1 MYSAAS
7 GMAAQQARIDAISN
21 DLANS
26 STTGYKRL
34 RVTFRD
40 LLYTQA
46 GPGAARGVQAGA
58 GAAATQIGR
67 ASDEG
72 VLQSTGRPLD
82 VALEGEGYLQVRDA
96 KGRQVLTRDGGLQ
109 RRADGALT
117 TSTGAQT
124 GITVPPTVADADIHI
139 LPDGTVRTNQ
149 AVYGKLRL
157 VSVRAPDGLVAL
169 GDNNFL
175 PSAASG
181 RPAPLAAN
189 GGTTVEQDNL
199 EGSNVDMATA
209 MTDLI
214 DAQRGYEMASKA
226 IDTQDRLYEIAN
238 GVKR

>member
-46 GPGAARGVQAGA
+46 GPGAARGVDAGA

-67 ASDEG
+67 ANDEG

-96 KGRQVLTRDGGLQ
+96 KGRQVLTRNGALQ
-109 RRADGALT
+109 RRANGALVP
-117 TSTGAQT
+117 STGEGT
-124 GITVPPTVADADIHI
+124 GIPIPPAVQDSDVHI
-139 LPDGTVRTNQ
+139 LP
-149 AVYGKLRL
+149 
-157 VSVRAPDGLVAL
+157 
-169 GDNNFL
+169 
-175 PSAASG
+175 
-181 RPAPLAAN
+181 
-189 GGTTVEQDNL
+189 
-199 EGSNVDMATA
+199 
-209 MTDLI
+209 
-214 DAQRGYEMASKA
+214 
-226 IDTQDRLYEIAN
+226 
-238 GVKR
+238 